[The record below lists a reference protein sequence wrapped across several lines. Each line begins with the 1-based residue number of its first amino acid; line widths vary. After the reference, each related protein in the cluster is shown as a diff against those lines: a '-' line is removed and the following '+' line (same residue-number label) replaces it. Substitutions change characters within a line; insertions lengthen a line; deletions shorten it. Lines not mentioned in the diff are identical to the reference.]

1 MLASIPAPWI
11 LWETIP
17 QHKRSLSV
25 EKRTVAINEK
35 KTNQRQASESVGPR
49 VHPQRARP
57 REPDAKPVKFIGGS

>member
-1 MLASIPAPWI
+1 MDPMGNNPP
-11 LWETIP
+11 T
-17 QHKRSLSV
+17 QKVTFRGKTHRCHQRK
-25 EKRTVAINEK
+25 K